1 VPEKT
6 KAADLPRD
14 EQGMAALLKRA
25 RAGDTST
32 LPALREM
39 LRHPEAVAAFGG
51 DLAQQAEASL
61 VRAASGD
68 DLAFR
73 EALLRKTALLREELQ
88 GPAPTPLER
97 LLVER
102 VVACWLQVQDAD
114 VRYAQAKG
122 PSLAQGDYLQ
132 RRIDRAH
139 KRFLTAARTLALVR
153 RLALPV
159 LVAQVNVA
167 GRQVNKVVSGP

>member
-1 VPEKT
+1 VSETT
-6 KAADLPRD
+6 KAVDVPRD
-14 EQGMAALLKRA
+14 AQGMAALLKRA
-25 RAGDTST
+25 RAGDAST
-32 LPALREM
+32 LPAVREL
-39 LRHPEAVAAFGG
+39 LRHPEAIGAFGG
-51 DLAQQAEASL
+51 DLAQQAELSL
-61 VRAASGD
+61 VQAASGD

-88 GPAPTPLER
+88 GPSPTPLER

-114 VRYAQAKG
+114 IRYAQAKN

-159 LVAQVNVA
+159 LVAQVNIA
-167 GRQVNKVVSGP
+167 DKQVNKVVSGP